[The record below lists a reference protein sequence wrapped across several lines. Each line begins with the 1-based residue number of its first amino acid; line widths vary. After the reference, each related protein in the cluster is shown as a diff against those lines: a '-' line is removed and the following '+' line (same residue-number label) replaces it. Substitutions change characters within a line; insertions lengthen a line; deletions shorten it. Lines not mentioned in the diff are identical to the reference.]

1 MNKVPRIVLAIAGV
15 LLIVLTMARAVPSW
29 SNDSHLEHV
38 SGVWIALAV
47 DLAHG
52 VFYRAPFGPQGYG
65 GTRFFPLY
73 FSLHAAGIRL
83 SGGWRACGY
92 FLSANSVLLL
102 LAGIFYLLRRLGADR
117 WLASGGVLVALAASS
132 VQDSLLTIREDGMA
146 AVFNVWGLALC
157 SGDEP
162 SRGRIYAG
170 AALFVLAFATKETS
184 VFGAA
189 AVFVWLV
196 FSKRFGIAWRLLL
209 ATLGGYL
216 LVLIIIYFASHG
228 RVLDNLR
235 LTLSTGT
242 SFRSLLQSPLT
253 MVQTMNGY
261 VPESIMLVLAAG
273 ALFAMRGRQTV
284 RMQSLLFLCTLG
296 VTLLIFGSEGTAGN
310 HLLDLHVAAIVMFV
324 GWVSEIAP
332 ADFGTSVIAVTC
344 LIGWVALLP
353 QHKDVDF
360 VPVRTQLQEVA
371 RAIPDRN
378 RPILA
383 ENPLVPIVAGQEP
396 YLLDP
401 FMFRVMR
408 ERVPSLAEPMWQML
422 RGRRF
427 GAVVLLDDPESDY
440 GRGLYSN
447 YHFGEGFLE
456 HLRESYEP
464 ADTPGGQ
471 YLYLPRDDREH

>member
-1 MNKVPRIVLAIAGV
+1 MNKVPRTVLAIAGV
-15 LLIVLTMARAVPSW
+15 LLIVLTMARALPSW

-38 SGVWIALAV
+38 SGVWVALAV
-47 DLAHG
+47 DLARG
-52 VFYRAPFGPQGYG
+52 VFYRPPFGPLGYG
-65 GTRFFPLY
+65 GTRFFPLC

-83 SGGWRACGY
+83 SGGWRASGY
-92 FLSANSVLLL
+92 FLSAFSVLLL

-146 AVFNVWGLALC
+146 AMFNVWGLALC

-162 SRGRIYAG
+162 SGGRIYAG

-189 AVFVWLV
+189 AVVLWLV
-196 FSKRFGIAWRLLL
+196 FSKKFGVAWRLLL
-209 ATLGGYL
+209 ATVAGYL

-228 RVLDNLR
+228 RALDNLR

-261 VPESIMLVLAAG
+261 AAESITLVLGAG
-273 ALFAMRGRQTV
+273 AFAMRGDRIV
-284 RMQSLLFLCTLG
+284 RMQSLLFLCTLAA
-296 VTLLIFGSEGTAGN
+296 TLLIFGSEGTAGN

-324 GWVSEIAP
+324 GGVSEIAL
-332 ADFGTSVIAVTC
+332 ADFGASVIAVTC
-344 LIGWVALLP
+344 LIGWLSLLP

-360 VPVRTQLQEVA
+360 APVRTQLQEMVQ
-371 RAIPDRN
+371 AIPDRN
-378 RPILA
+378 RPILG

-408 ERVPSLAEPMWQML
+408 EKVPGLAEPMWQML
-422 RGRRF
+422 RERRF
-427 GAVVLLDDPESDY
+427 GAVVLMDDPESDY
-440 GRGLYSN
+440 GRDLYSN